1 MGFAHEY
8 ADAVLYRGRV
18 PMEPADFVPDWPDGP
33 RRGKFY
39 PDAEPYALPDG
50 PGPADAPARLGL
62 LPPPGGPIGS
72 GAPGFTLPLLSAMLK
87 DSYGLTGR
95 RLGVQANS
103 DLPGLPL
110 YPHANWSRGTAGG
123 GGLYPVSVHWVSG
136 PSGPLTPGV
145 HHYDVHRHA
154 VRRLLTGDV
163 TDRVREALGADA
175 PAGALGT
182 DQYLVLG
189 VKYWQTAFKY
199 NSFGYHVVCTDVG
212 TLVQT
217 WRIWAAA
224 HGLRIAPVL
233 WFDEPR
239 LNGLLGTDGE
249 EESVFAVVPLRW
261 EDGTGRAASPDGAGR
276 SVSPGGT
283 GRSVS
288 PGRAERAVSPAGP
301 GPGASPGPLART
313 ASPDGAGHGGT
324 GSDRTGSGRDP
335 AVRHRDVERSR
346 TVVRFPTVLAMHAAT
361 VAGATDRPAPGALA
375 ASAARP
381 VPGGGTRIALPAPEL
396 PEVPVRRVLRN
407 RRSSFG
413 RFDASVP
420 VTPGQLSTVLAACA
434 ATSLGGDA
442 APEGTP
448 RLVRLYAFV
457 NHVEGIAP
465 GAYVHDADTGELSL
479 VVPGPQGHFLQ
490 ENYFLANY
498 NLEQAGAV
506 LVPTVRT
513 AAVLDAV
520 GDRGYRLAVGT
531 AGAVAQT
538 FYLAASALSLGAGV
552 ALGFDNVSFVE
563 RLDLA
568 GTGEAPLLIM
578 PLGNERPGPADF
590 RHEIA

>member
-1 MGFAHEY
+1 MGYAHEY
-8 ADAVLYRGRV
+8 ADAVLHRGRV

-39 PDAEPYALPDG
+39 PGAEAYALPDG
-50 PGPADAPARLGL
+50 HDVPDAPAGAGL
-62 LPPPGGPIGS
+62 LPGPGGEPTAGAPARPPG
-72 GAPGFTLPLLSAMLK
+72 AHAGFTLPLLSAMLK

-95 RLGVQANS
+95 RLGIQANS
-103 DLPGLPL
+103 DLSGLPF
-110 YPHANWSRGTAGG
+110 YTHANWSRGTAGG
-123 GGLYPVSVHWVSG
+123 GGLYPVGVYWASG

-145 HHYDVHRHA
+145 HYYDVQRHA
-154 VRRLLTGDV
+154 VQRLLTGDV
-163 TDRVREALGADA
+163 TARVRAALGPDA
-175 PAGALGT
+175 PAEAVET

-217 WRIWAAA
+217 WRVWAAA
-224 HGLRIAPVL
+224 RGLRTAPVL

-239 LNGLLGTDGE
+239 LNGLLGTVGE
-249 EESVFAVVPLRW
+249 EEGVFAVVPLRW
-261 EDGTGRAASPDGAGR
+261 DGDGNGTGTGTGTVPRTAVGAETGPAVRARARGAGGR
-276 SVSPGGT
+276 GG
-283 GRSVS
+283 VD
-288 PGRAERAVSPAGP
+288 GP
-301 GPGASPGPLART
+301 G
-313 ASPDGAGHGGT
+313 
-324 GSDRTGSGRDP
+324 P

-346 TVVRFPTVLAMHAAT
+346 TVIEFPTVLAMHAAT
-361 VAGATDRPAPGALA
+361 LAGAADRPAPGALA
-375 ASAARP
+375 PAAARP
-381 VPGGGTRIALPAPEL
+381 VPAGGTRVPLPAPAF
-396 PEVPVRRVLRN
+396 PDVPVRRVLRS

-413 RFDASVP
+413 RFDAAEP
-420 VTPGQLSTVLAACA
+420 VTPGQLSSVLAACA
-434 ATSLGGDA
+434 AASLGGEADPDGA
-442 APEGTP
+442 L
-448 RLVRLYAFV
+448 RQVRLYAFV
-457 NHVEGIAP
+457 NHVRDIAP
-465 GAYVHDADTGELSL
+465 GAYVYDPDAGDLAL
-479 VVPGPQGHFLQ
+479 VVPGAQGAFLQ

-498 NLEQAGAV
+498 NLEQAGVV

-513 AAVLDAV
+513 KAVLDAV

-563 RLDLA
+563 RLGLE
-568 GTGEAPLLIM
+568 GTEEAPLLIM